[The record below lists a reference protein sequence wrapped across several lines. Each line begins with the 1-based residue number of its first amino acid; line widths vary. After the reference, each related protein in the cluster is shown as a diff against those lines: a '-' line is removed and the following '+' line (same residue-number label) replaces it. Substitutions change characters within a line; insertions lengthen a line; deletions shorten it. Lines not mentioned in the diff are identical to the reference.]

1 MLKRG
6 KLLYYIIYNFL
17 VQLYFIQMKIDLSK
31 IFWSKC
37 RAKLLEKFFLEYYAG
52 KNEGFHM
59 RWLARDLDE
68 QINSVKREL
77 DNLEDLWVLKSRS
90 ELRKKIFFIN
100 PRFYL
105 IREFQDIF
113 LKSYNPLDAIKAYFK
128 TQNLLEVVI
137 VNESIKHKLVED
149 GKAILD
155 IFMIGEIDRDSFGLF
170 LQSIFYDKKI
180 KFAVIST
187 EDFFNRLSYGDKLI
201 HNILRE
207 KGNIFIKDALKVK
220 EKLD

>member
-1 MLKRG
+1 M
-6 KLLYYIIYNFL
+6 
-17 VQLYFIQMKIDLSK
+17 DLSK
-31 IFWSKC
+31 IFGSKC
-37 RAKLLEKFFLEYYAG
+37 RAKVLEKFFLDFYAG
-52 KNEGFHM
+52 KNNGFHM

-77 DNLEDLWVLKSRS
+77 DNLEDLWVLKSKT
-90 ELRKKIFFIN
+90 ELRKKIFFVN
-100 PRFYL
+100 TKFYL
-105 IREFQDIF
+105 LYEFQDIF
-113 LKSYNPLDAIKAYFK
+113 LKTYNPLDAIKNYFK
-128 TQNLLEVVI
+128 NQHLLEVVI
-137 VNESIKHKLVED
+137 VNESIKNKLIED

-155 IFMIGEIDRDSFGLF
+155 IFMIWEIDRDDFAAF
-170 LQSIFYDKKI
+170 LQSIFFDKKI

-207 KGNIFIKDALKVK
+207 KGNIFIKDVLKVK

>member
-1 MLKRG
+1 
-6 KLLYYIIYNFL
+6 
-17 VQLYFIQMKIDLSK
+17 MKMDLSK
-31 IFWSKC
+31 IFWSKS
-37 RAKLLEKFFLEYYAG
+37 RAKVLEKFFLEYFAG

-77 DNLEDLWVLKSRS
+77 DNLESLGVLKSKT

-100 PRFYL
+100 TNFYL
-105 IREFQDIF
+105 LDEFRDIF
-113 LKSYNPLDAIKAYFK
+113 LKSYDPLGEIRKFFK
-128 TQNLLEVVI
+128 TQSLLEVVI
-137 VNESIKHKLVED
+137 VNESVKNKLTED

-155 IFMIGEIDRDSFGLF
+155 IFMIGEIDREAFAEF
-170 LQSIFYDKKI
+170 LQSIFFDKKI
-180 KFAVIST
+180 KFAIIST

-207 KGNIFIKDALKVK
+207 KGNIYIKDALKVK